1 MCSFDILLPIG
12 GAVSLVFEALFL
24 CFRGVVL
31 NFRGLD
37 FNFTKVTI
45 LLHIPQ
51 YLFPFF
57 QLLNSEAYRLR
68 VVLRSPSDQ
77 IPSAVRSDCVR
88 RPIRFRPPP
97 DRIPF
102 AVRLDFVRCTVEVRT
117 LKLGRWHSVVDLQLT
132 MLSYYVCKKNPRT
145 DAFAAERN
153 TLVLIVVHN
162 GTSTNAE
169 SSSCIPSVVVVLVQ
183 QDNHHG
189 AGNHNYRT

>member
-12 GAVSLVFEALFL
+12 GAVSLVFGVLFLCFRGVVSLFSGCCFFVFGVLFL

-68 VVLRSPSDQ
+68 VVLRPPPDQ
-77 IPSAVRSDCVR
+77 IPSAVRLDSVRRPIGFRPPPDQIPSAARSDSVR
-88 RPIRFRPPP
+88 RPIRFRSPS
-97 DRIPF
+97 DGN
-102 AVRLDFVRCTVEVRT
+102 VCRCARR
-117 LKLGRWHSVVDLQLT
+117 KLSETTIYSAHYPHSLL
-132 MLSYYVCKKNPRT
+132 Y
-145 DAFAAERN
+145 
-153 TLVLIVVHN
+153 
-162 GTSTNAE
+162 
-169 SSSCIPSVVVVLVQ
+169 SCAKSC
-183 QDNHHG
+183 
-189 AGNHNYRT
+189 

>member
-12 GAVSLVFEALFL
+12 GAVSLVFGVLFR

-68 VVLRSPSDQ
+68 VVFRSPLDQ
-77 IPSAVRSDCVR
+77 IPFAARSDSVR
-88 RPIRFRPPP
+88 RPIRFRPPS
-97 DRIPF
+97 DRFPS
-102 AVRLDFVRCTVEVRT
+102 AARSDSVRRPIRLRPLHGGNVCRCARR
-117 LKLGRWHSVVDLQLT
+117 KLSETTIYSAHYPHSLL
-132 MLSYYVCKKNPRT
+132 Y
-145 DAFAAERN
+145 
-153 TLVLIVVHN
+153 
-162 GTSTNAE
+162 
-169 SSSCIPSVVVVLVQ
+169 SC
-183 QDNHHG
+183 
-189 AGNHNYRT
+189 AKFC

>member
-12 GAVSLVFEALFL
+12 GAVSLVFGVLFL

-68 VVLRSPSDQ
+68 VVLRSPSDR
-77 IPSAVRSDCVR
+77 IPFAVRSDSVR

-97 DRIPF
+97 DRI
-102 AVRLDFVRCTVEVRT
+102 ASAARLVSVRRPIRFRPLHDGNVCRCARR
-117 LKLGRWHSVVDLQLT
+117 KLSETTIYSAHYPHSLL
-132 MLSYYVCKKNPRT
+132 Y
-145 DAFAAERN
+145 
-153 TLVLIVVHN
+153 
-162 GTSTNAE
+162 
-169 SSSCIPSVVVVLVQ
+169 SC
-183 QDNHHG
+183 
-189 AGNHNYRT
+189 AKFC

>member
-12 GAVSLVFEALFL
+12 GAVSLVFGVLFL

-68 VVLRSPSDQ
+68 VVLRSPSDR
-77 IPSAVRSDCVR
+77 IPSAVRSDSVR
-88 RPIRFRPPP
+88 RPIRFRPPS
-97 DRIPF
+97 DQIPS
-102 AVRLDFVRCTVEVRT
+102 AARWKSLIKKLALRC
-117 LKLGRWHSVVDLQLT
+117 LLQRKHQ
-132 MLSYYVCKKNPRT
+132 LSIFLLLCKKLYFLFSR
-145 DAFAAERN
+145 
-153 TLVLIVVHN
+153 
-162 GTSTNAE
+162 
-169 SSSCIPSVVVVLVQ
+169 
-183 QDNHHG
+183 
-189 AGNHNYRT
+189 

>member
-12 GAVSLVFEALFL
+12 GAVSLVFGVLFG

-68 VVLRSPSDQ
+68 VVLRPPPDR
-77 IPSAVRSDCVR
+77 IPSAVRSDSVR
-88 RPIRFRPPP
+88 RPIRFRPPS
-97 DRIPF
+97 DRFPS
-102 AVRLDFVRCTVEVRT
+102 AVRWKSLKKSWRSAASCSESTSFLYSYCYVRNSTSCSPGSISVRPS
-117 LKLGRWHSVVDLQLT
+117 RSV
-132 MLSYYVCKKNPRT
+132 
-145 DAFAAERN
+145 
-153 TLVLIVVHN
+153 
-162 GTSTNAE
+162 
-169 SSSCIPSVVVVLVQ
+169 
-183 QDNHHG
+183 
-189 AGNHNYRT
+189 

>member
-12 GAVSLVFEALFL
+12 GCCFFVFGVLFL
-24 CFRGVVL
+24 SFSGCCFFRFRGVVL

-68 VVLRSPSDQ
+68 IVLRSPPNQ
-77 IPSAVRSDCVR
+77 IPSAVRSDSVR

-102 AVRLDFVRCTVEVRT
+102 AARWQCLSVCEEKTERDYNLFSTLSTLFTLFLREV
-117 LKLGRWHSVVDLQLT
+117 L
-132 MLSYYVCKKNPRT
+132 
-145 DAFAAERN
+145 
-153 TLVLIVVHN
+153 LI
-162 GTSTNAE
+162 
-169 SSSCIPSVVVVLVQ
+169 L
-183 QDNHHG
+183 
-189 AGNHNYRT
+189 YLR

>member
-12 GAVSLVFEALFL
+12 GAVSLVSGCCFFVFGVLFL

-68 VVLRSPSDQ
+68 VVLLSPSDQ
-77 IPSAVRSDCVR
+77 IPSAVRSDSVRRPIGLRPPSDQIPSAAQSDSVR
-88 RPIRFRPPP
+88 RPIRLRPPP
-97 DRIPF
+97 DQISF
-102 AVRLDFVRCTVEVRT
+102 AARWKS
-117 LKLGRWHSVVDLQLT
+117 LKKSWHSAASCSESTSFLY
-132 MLSYYVCKKNPRT
+132 SYCSV
-145 DAFAAERN
+145 RN
-153 TLVLIVVHN
+153 S
-162 GTSTNAE
+162 TSC
-169 SSSCIPSVVVVLVQ
+169 SLGSISVRPSRSV
-183 QDNHHG
+183 
-189 AGNHNYRT
+189 

>member
-12 GAVSLVFEALFL
+12 GAVSLVFGVLFL

-68 VVLRSPSDQ
+68 VVLRSPSDR
-77 IPSAVRSDCVR
+77 IPFAVRSDSVR
-88 RPIRFRPPP
+88 RPIRFRPPS
-97 DRIPF
+97 D
-102 AVRLDFVRCTVEVRT
+102 
-117 LKLGRWHSVVDLQLT
+117 Q
-132 MLSYYVCKKNPRT
+132 
-145 DAFAAERN
+145 
-153 TLVLIVVHN
+153 
-162 GTSTNAE
+162 
-169 SSSCIPSVVVVLVQ
+169 IPSAARWQCLSVCEEKTERDYNLFSTLSTLFTLFLREVLLIL
-183 QDNHHG
+183 
-189 AGNHNYRT
+189 YLR

>member
-12 GAVSLVFEALFL
+12 GAVSLVFGVLFG

-68 VVLRSPSDQ
+68 VVLR
-77 IPSAVRSDCVR
+77 
-88 RPIRFRPPP
+88 PPP
-97 DRIPF
+97 DRIPS
-102 AVRLDFVRCTVEVRT
+102 AARSDSVRCPIGFRP
-117 LKLGRWHSVVDLQLT
+117 LPDQ
-132 MLSYYVCKKNPRT
+132 
-145 DAFAAERN
+145 
-153 TLVLIVVHN
+153 
-162 GTSTNAE
+162 
-169 SSSCIPSVVVVLVQ
+169 IPSAARWKSLKKSWRSAASCSESTSFLYSYCYVRNSTSYSPGSISVRPSRSV
-183 QDNHHG
+183 
-189 AGNHNYRT
+189 

>member
-12 GAVSLVFEALFL
+12 GAVSLVFGVLFL

-68 VVLRSPSDQ
+68 VVLRSPSDR
-77 IPSAVRSDCVR
+77 IPSAVRSDSVR
-88 RPIRFRPPP
+88 RPIGFRPPSNQIASAARWQCLSVCEEKTER
-97 DRIPF
+97 DYNLFSTLSTLFTLFLR
-102 AVRLDFVRCTVEVRT
+102 EV
-117 LKLGRWHSVVDLQLT
+117 L
-132 MLSYYVCKKNPRT
+132 
-145 DAFAAERN
+145 
-153 TLVLIVVHN
+153 LI
-162 GTSTNAE
+162 
-169 SSSCIPSVVVVLVQ
+169 L
-183 QDNHHG
+183 
-189 AGNHNYRT
+189 YLR

>member
-12 GAVSLVFEALFL
+12 GAVSLVFGVLFL

-68 VVLRSPSDQ
+68 VVFRSPPDR
-77 IPSAVRSDCVR
+77 IPSAVRSDSVR
-88 RPIRFRPPP
+88 RPIGFRPPP
-97 DRIPF
+97 DQIPF
-102 AVRLDFVRCTVEVRT
+102 AARWQCLSVCEEKTERDYNLFSTLSTLFTLFLREV
-117 LKLGRWHSVVDLQLT
+117 L
-132 MLSYYVCKKNPRT
+132 
-145 DAFAAERN
+145 
-153 TLVLIVVHN
+153 LI
-162 GTSTNAE
+162 
-169 SSSCIPSVVVVLVQ
+169 L
-183 QDNHHG
+183 
-189 AGNHNYRT
+189 YLR

>member
-12 GAVSLVFEALFL
+12 GAVSLVFGVLFL
-24 CFRGVVL
+24 CFRGVVSFRGVVL

-68 VVLRSPSDQ
+68 VVLRPPSDR
-77 IPSAVRSDCVR
+77 IPSAVRSDSVR
-88 RPIRFRPPP
+88 RPIRFRPPS

-102 AVRLDFVRCTVEVRT
+102 AVRWKSLKKSWRSAASCSESTSFLYSYCYVRNSTSCSLGSISVRPS
-117 LKLGRWHSVVDLQLT
+117 RSV
-132 MLSYYVCKKNPRT
+132 
-145 DAFAAERN
+145 
-153 TLVLIVVHN
+153 
-162 GTSTNAE
+162 
-169 SSSCIPSVVVVLVQ
+169 
-183 QDNHHG
+183 
-189 AGNHNYRT
+189 

>member
-12 GAVSLVFEALFL
+12 GAVSLVFGVLFL

-68 VVLRSPSDQ
+68 VVLRSPSNR
-77 IPSAVRSDCVR
+77 IPSAVRSDSVR
-88 RPIRFRPPP
+88 RPIGFRSPS
-97 DRIPF
+97 D
-102 AVRLDFVRCTVEVRT
+102 
-117 LKLGRWHSVVDLQLT
+117 Q
-132 MLSYYVCKKNPRT
+132 
-145 DAFAAERN
+145 
-153 TLVLIVVHN
+153 
-162 GTSTNAE
+162 
-169 SSSCIPSVVVVLVQ
+169 IPSAARWQCLSVCEEKTERDYNLFSTLSTLFTLFLREVLLIL
-183 QDNHHG
+183 
-189 AGNHNYRT
+189 YLR

>member
-12 GAVSLVFEALFL
+12 GAVSLVFGVLFG

-77 IPSAVRSDCVR
+77 IPSAVRSDSDR
-88 RPIRFRPPP
+88 RPIGFRPPS
-97 DRIPF
+97 DRFPF
-102 AVRLDFVRCTVEVRT
+102 AVRWKSLKKSWRSAASCSESTSFLCCECYVRNSTSCSPGSISVRPS
-117 LKLGRWHSVVDLQLT
+117 RSV
-132 MLSYYVCKKNPRT
+132 
-145 DAFAAERN
+145 
-153 TLVLIVVHN
+153 
-162 GTSTNAE
+162 
-169 SSSCIPSVVVVLVQ
+169 
-183 QDNHHG
+183 
-189 AGNHNYRT
+189 

>member
-12 GAVSLVFEALFL
+12 GAVSLVFGVLFG

-68 VVLRSPSDQ
+68 VVLRPPPDR
-77 IPSAVRSDCVR
+77 IPSAVRSDSVR
-88 RPIRFRPPP
+88 RPIGFRPPP
-97 DRIPF
+97 DRFPF
-102 AVRLDFVRCTVEVRT
+102 AARSVSVRRPMEKPKKKLALRC
-117 LKLGRWHSVVDLQLT
+117 LLQRKHQ
-132 MLSYYVCKKNPRT
+132 LSIFLLLCKKLYFLFSR
-145 DAFAAERN
+145 
-153 TLVLIVVHN
+153 
-162 GTSTNAE
+162 
-169 SSSCIPSVVVVLVQ
+169 
-183 QDNHHG
+183 
-189 AGNHNYRT
+189 